1 MLSESKSAKRE
12 AIEGYL
18 FILPWAIGFLVF
30 RLGPMLY
37 SAYLSLTRY
46 RGTGNIQWVGLQNYV
61 YMFTQD
67 PRFRDSLRAT
77 TIYVLTYLPLSLVI
91 GLAIALLMNQ
101 KVKGILG
108 FRTIYYLP
116 SVLSGVAVAIV
127 WGFVFHK
134 QYGVLNAILGMVGID
149 PIGWLVD
156 PKYVMVAFVIMSLW
170 GVGSSMIVYLS
181 GLQSIPTE
189 LYEASSIDGA
199 NAIQRFFKITIPMMT
214 PTIFFNLVTGLIGAF
229 QIFANA
235 YIMTGGGPQYRTY
248 FFGLNIY
255 FTAFSSLRFGM
266 ASATAWVLFAII
278 IALTLFIQTTSR
290 RWVFYAGKG

>member
-1 MLSESKSAKRE
+1 MRKLTKLARKE
-12 AIEGYL
+12 AFEGYL
-18 FILPWAIGFLVF
+18 FILPWAIGFLLF

-37 SAYLSLTRY
+37 SFYLSLTRY
-46 RGTGNIQWVGLQNYV
+46 RGTGDIKWVGLQNYV

-77 TIYVLTYLPLSLVI
+77 TIYVLTFLPLSLII
-91 GLAIALLMNQ
+91 GFAIALLMNQ
-101 KVKGILG
+101 KVPGILG

-127 WGFVFHK
+127 WSFVFHK
-134 QYGVLNAILGMVGID
+134 QYGVLNAILSIVGID
-149 PIGWLVD
+149 AIGWLVD
-156 PKYVMVAFVIMSLW
+156 PKYVMIAFVIMSLW
-170 GVGSSMIVYLS
+170 GVGGSMIVYLS

-266 ASATAWVLFAII
+266 ASATAWILFVII
-278 IALTLFIQTTSR
+278 IALTIFIQTTSH
-290 RWVFYAGKG
+290 RWVYYAGKG

>member
-1 MLSESKSAKRE
+1 MRNLSKLARRE
-12 AIEGYL
+12 AFEGYL

-37 SAYLSLTRY
+37 SLYLSLNRY
-46 RGTGNIQWVGLQNYV
+46 RGTGDIKWVGLQNYV

-77 TIYVLTYLPLSLVI
+77 TIYVLAFLPLSLII

-101 KVKGILG
+101 KVPGILG

-127 WGFVFHK
+127 WSFVFHK
-134 QYGVLNAILGMVGID
+134 QYGVLNAILSVVGI
-149 PIGWLVD
+149 PAIGWLVD
-156 PKYVMVAFVIMSLW
+156 PQYVMIAFVIMSLW
-170 GVGSSMIVYLS
+170 GVGGSMIVYLS

-199 NAIQRFFKITIPMMT
+199 NAIQRFFKITIPMLT

-266 ASATAWVLFAII
+266 ASATAWILFVII
-278 IALTLFIQTTSR
+278 IVLTIFIQTTSR
-290 RWVFYAGKG
+290 RWVYYAGKG